1 MGSIRLIGAAVSA
14 ALGLLATAAATPVLA
29 GPAPLA
35 TGLREI
41 AAAYDRGVD
50 VRTQPLT
57 KLSLFSRS
65 GDPMVRVR
73 LQPGA
78 DADKVLAH
86 LAAMGFR
93 LQIRSTINPS
103 LMEGYLPLASLHH
116 AQEIAGIHSLH
127 ASMRPKA
134 NVGLVTSQ
142 AVALEKADL
151 AQARGVTGKGMKIA
165 ALSDSFDDCDFCSDH
180 AADNIR
186 TNDLPRGG
194 VFVLPG
200 QDHPEG
206 GGVDE
211 GRAMLQLIHDI
222 APDAKLGFA
231 TAFIS
236 ELQFSANILNLRAQF
251 GADVIC
257 DDTIYFDEPMYSD
270 GILAQ
275 TVDIVSQ
282 QGAAY
287 FSSAL
292 NNGAE
297 AYEATYEPIP
307 FEQAAKLA
315 GKGIGNIHLEQI
327 PPELR
332 PLSVHNFG
340 HGRGAQASIANP
352 ITSADAGGAI
362 LDFQWDE
369 PFDLGRVKTDYN
381 IYVFDANGNWIVPDA
396 PPDTN
401 PTVIYTTD
409 NNLETDQ
416 AIELAELFPVPG
428 HVVGAVN
435 TGDYQIVI
443 GSMNGGP
450 AKHIKYVAVNTLAVS
465 EQQFAPST
473 WGHAAA
479 RGGIGVAAMYYP
491 ITNFPEDFSS
501 PGPVT
506 IYFDTEG
513 RRLRE
518 PEVRLEPQLTAADGV
533 DTTFFPPG
541 GIDPDG
547 TGFPNFFGTSAAAP
561 DAAAVAA
568 LVLESAG
575 GPGSLSPRRVYERLE
590 QTATRIPVPNVRGLA
605 GAFAGPI
612 TFSINR
618 DWTRFTGDF
627 SLEVS
632 PLPKKRSIA
641 SITFDTSETAAGL
654 TWSQNHNR
662 FSVSNARGVAFRD
675 MAISISPD
683 SFQFTIAF
691 ARGSFGGK
699 ASFDFGESVFTP
711 IQGSTQEDPDRFRNM
726 KVIVT
731 LDDGQTFTGRVFAEP
746 KLPINNYTGFGL
758 VNADL
763 ATR

>member
-1 MGSIRLIGAAVSA
+1 MGSFRLIGGAVSA
-14 ALGLLATAAATPVLA
+14 ALGLLASAAALA

-57 KLSLFSRS
+57 KLSLFNRS

-78 DADKVLAH
+78 DANKVLAQ
-86 LAAMGFR
+86 LAAVGFR
-93 LQIRSTINPS
+93 LQIRSTINPA
-103 LMEGYLPLASLHH
+103 LVEGYLPLASVHQ
-116 AQEIAGIHSLH
+116 AAGITGIHSLH
-127 ASMRPKA
+127 ASMRPQA

-151 AQARGVTGKGMKIA
+151 AQARGLTGKGMKIA
-165 ALSDSFDDCDFCSDH
+165 ALSDSFDACTICSDH
-180 AADNIR
+180 AAQNIAS
-186 TNDLPRGG
+186 NDLPADG

-200 QDHPEG
+200 QDLPAGQGE
-206 GGVDE
+206 DE

-222 APDAKLGFA
+222 APDADLGFA
-231 TAFIS
+231 SAFIS

-257 DDTIYFDEPMYSD
+257 DDVIYFDEPMYSD

-275 TVDIVSQ
+275 TVNIVSQ

-297 AYEATYEPIP
+297 AYESTYDPIP
-307 FEQAAKLA
+307 FDQAQKLA
-315 GKGIGNIHLEQI
+315 GKGVGNIHLEQI
-327 PPELR
+327 PAALR

-340 HGRGAQASIANP
+340 RGKGDKASISNP
-352 ITSADAGGAI
+352 ITTVADAI
-362 LDFQWDE
+362 IDFQWDE
-369 PFDLGRVKTDYN
+369 PFNLGLVRTDYN
-381 IYVFDANGNWIVPDA
+381 IYVFDADGNWLDPNNSA
-396 PPDTN
+396 
-401 PTVIYTTD
+401 TVAYTTD
-409 NNLETDQ
+409 NNLQTDQ
-416 AIELAELFPVPG
+416 AIELAEILPVPG
-428 HVVGAVN
+428 HIVGAAN
-435 TGDYQIVI
+435 TGDYQIVL

-450 AKHIKYVAVNTLAVS
+450 AKHIKYVAINTLATS
-465 EQQFAPST
+465 QQQFAPST

-479 RGGIGVAAMYYP
+479 RGGIGVAAMYYA

-506 IYFDTEG
+506 IYFDDQG
-513 RRLRE
+513 NRLRH
-518 PEVRLEPQLTAADGV
+518 PDVRIEPQLTAADGV

-541 GIDPDG
+541 GGDPDG
-547 TGFPNFFGTSAAAP
+547 TGFPNFFGTSAASP

-568 LVLESAG
+568 LVLQSAG
-575 GPGSLSPRRVYERLE
+575 GPGSLPPREVYERME
-590 QTATRIPVPNVRGLA
+590 QTATPVWVPNDRSLA

-612 TFSINR
+612 EFSVNR
-618 DWTRFTGDF
+618 DWVRFTGDF

-632 PLPKKRSIA
+632 PLPHKRSIA
-641 SITFDTSETAAGL
+641 SITFDTSATPSGL

-662 FSVSNARGVAFRD
+662 FSVSNANGVSFSD
-675 MAISISPD
+675 MTISISPD
-683 SFQFTIAF
+683 SRQFTITF
-691 ARGSFGGK
+691 APGSFGGK

-711 IQGSTQEDPDRFRNM
+711 IQGSTEEVPDRFRDM
-726 KVIVT
+726 TVTVT
-731 LDDGQTFTGRVFAEP
+731 LDNGQSFTGRVFAAP
-746 KLPINNYTGFGL
+746 KLPFNNYTGFGL

>member
-1 MGSIRLIGAAVSA
+1 MGRFRLIGAAVSA
-14 ALGLLATAAATPVLA
+14 ALGLLATAAALPAVA
-29 GPAPLA
+29 APAPLA

-41 AAAYDRGVD
+41 AAAYDRGAD
-50 VRTQPLT
+50 VTRQPLT
-57 KLSLFSRS
+57 RLSLFSRS
-65 GDPMVRVR
+65 GAPMVRVR

-78 DADKVLAH
+78 DAGKVLAQ
-86 LAAMGFR
+86 LAAIGFR

-103 LMEGYLPLASLHH
+103 LMEGYLPLASLHD
-116 AQEIAGIHSLH
+116 AQQIPGIHSLH
-127 ASMRPKA
+127 ASMRPQA

-165 ALSDSFDDCDFCSDH
+165 ALSDSLDACTICSDD
-180 AADNIR
+180 AAQNIR
-186 TNDLPRGG
+186 SNDLPSTG

-200 QDHPEG
+200 QDLAPG
-206 GGVDE
+206 QGIDE
-211 GRAMLQLIHDI
+211 GRAMLQLIHDL
-222 APDAKLGFA
+222 APDAQLGFA

-236 ELQFSANILNLRAQF
+236 EIQMSANILNLRSQF

-257 DDTIYFDEPMYSD
+257 DDVIYFDEPMYSD

-282 QGAAY
+282 EGAAY
-287 FSSAL
+287 FSSGL

-297 AYEATYEPIP
+297 AYEAVYDPIP
-307 FEQAAKLA
+307 FEKAQRLA

-327 PPELR
+327 PAALR
-332 PLSVHNFG
+332 PQSVHNFG
-340 HGRGAQASIANP
+340 HGQGAQASISNP
-352 ITSADAGGAI
+352 ITTADLTGSI
-362 LDFQWDE
+362 IDFQWDE
-369 PFDLGRVKTDYN
+369 PFNLGLVRTDYN
-381 IYVFDANGNWIVPDA
+381 IYVFDADGNWLDPNGA
-396 PPDTN
+396 PPN
-401 PTVIYTTD
+401 VGYTTD

-416 AIELAELFPVPG
+416 AIELAQLFPVPG
-428 HVVGAVN
+428 HIVGGAN

-450 AKHIKYVAVNTLAVS
+450 ARHIKYVAVNTLAVS
-465 EQQFAPST
+465 QQQFAPST

-506 IYFDTEG
+506 IYFDDQG
-513 RRLRE
+513 NRLRQ
-518 PEVRLEPQLTAADGV
+518 PEVRIEPQLTAADGV

-541 GIDPDG
+541 GSDPDR
-547 TGFPNFFGTSAAAP
+547 TGFPNFFGTSAASP

-575 GPGSLSPRRVYERLE
+575 GPGSLPPRKVYERME
-590 QTATRIPVPNVRGLA
+590 QTATRVPVPNVRGLA
-605 GAFAGPI
+605 GAFVGPV
-612 TFSINR
+612 TFSANR

-641 SITFDTSETAAGL
+641 SITFDTSETPAGL

-662 FSVSNARGVAFRD
+662 FTVSNANGVAFSD
-675 MAISISPD
+675 MTISISPD

-691 ARGSFGGK
+691 ARGSFGSK
-699 ASFDFGESVFTP
+699 ESFDFGQSVFTP

-726 KVIVT
+726 KVTVT
-731 LDDGQTFTGRVFAEP
+731 LDNGQTFTGRVFAEP
-746 KLPINNYTGFGL
+746 KLPFNNYTGFGL